1 VPACLLTHVNTAD
14 GIYKLQNISKTITVL
29 AKTPLLTLK
38 LMMCWVASYQI
49 YTKIFVLKWRKRKL
63 FGSFTAFMV

>member
-1 VPACLLTHVNTAD
+1 MTIKRRFFCEAVNVKQSSFNLFIFLYHVLSAS

-38 LMMCWVASYQI
+38 L
-49 YTKIFVLKWRKRKL
+49 
-63 FGSFTAFMV
+63 